1 MGVKAKI
8 PYFAL
13 ERVKSMVEAGQFM
26 IQQGRARVFLGGSF
40 QEARVAMKEV
50 IADLSVRNFSH
61 SVQLTWDVADVYGVR
76 FRGGGWY
83 LKLTI
88 DEETPEVAI
97 ISFHPLEA
105 PLRTSGG
112 EVKP

>member
-8 PYFAL
+8 PHFAL

-40 QEARVAMKEV
+40 QEARAAIKGV

-61 SVQLTWDVADVYGVR
+61 SVQLTWDMADIYGVR
-76 FRGGGWY
+76 FHGGGWY
-83 LKLTI
+83 LKLTV
-88 DEETPEVAI
+88 DCEMPEVAI

-105 PLRTSGG
+105 PLRTNGG
-112 EVKP
+112 EIKP